1 MENIILTFFIA
12 NAIFWGLFSHRA
24 HCMVFDYIKKS
35 FNIKMK
41 CPEHYIHIIM
51 GILFYLGSIY
61 IAQRDLPEFKK
72 LMPNLIK

>member
-24 HCMVFDYIKKS
+24 HCMVFDYIKQLL
-35 FNIKMK
+35 NIKMK
-41 CPEHYIHIIM
+41 CPSHHIHIIM
-51 GILFYLGSIY
+51 GIFFYLGSIY

-72 LMPNLIK
+72 LISNMMK

>member
-24 HCMVFDYIKKS
+24 HCMVFDYIKQLL
-35 FNIKMK
+35 NIKIK
-41 CPEHYIHIIM
+41 CPSHYIHIIM
-51 GILFYLGSIY
+51 GIFFYLGSIY

-72 LMPNLIK
+72 LISNMMK